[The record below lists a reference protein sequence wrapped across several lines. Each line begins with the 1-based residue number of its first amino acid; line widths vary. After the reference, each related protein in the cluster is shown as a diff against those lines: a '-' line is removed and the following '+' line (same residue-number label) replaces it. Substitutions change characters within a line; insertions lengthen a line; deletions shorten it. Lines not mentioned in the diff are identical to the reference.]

1 MDQSMGVAIAFTRI
15 ERAAEDAREAG
26 RFSDA
31 TSAVAQSG
39 AEVLWGALQAEA
51 PVRSGK
57 LRASIVA
64 RDNGANGYGFYSVAY
79 GKLVVHG
86 TRPHVIMPRVQLA
99 LFWAEA
105 GHPVRRVRHPGTK
118 PDRFPE
124 RAVQRSLP
132 ALKVSLQDN
141 GRRLIRLVFGGAS

>member
-1 MDQSMGVAIAFTRI
+1 MGGSVRLMIAFTRV
-15 ERAAEDAREAG
+15 ERAAKAAREAG

-39 AEVLWGALQAEA
+39 AEVLLGALQVEA

-64 RDNGANGYGFYSVAY
+64 RDIGSSGCGFYSVAY
-79 GKLVVHG
+79 GKLVVEG
-86 TRPHVIMPRVQLA
+86 TRPHVIMPRVERA
-99 LFWAEA
+99 LFWPGA

-132 ALKVSLQDN
+132 ALQVSLQDH
-141 GRRLIRLVFGGAS
+141 GRRLIRLVFGDAP

>member
-1 MDQSMGVAIAFTRI
+1 MGGSVRLAIALTRI
-15 ERAAEDAREAG
+15 ERAAEKAREAG

-31 TSAVAQSG
+31 TSAVAQAG
-39 AEVLWGALQAEA
+39 AEVLLGALQAEA

-64 RDNGANGYGFYSVAY
+64 RDNGANGYGFYGVRY

-86 TRPHVIMPRVQLA
+86 TRPHVILPRTKRA
-99 LFWAEA
+99 LFWPGA
-105 GHPVRRVRHPGTK
+105 GHPLRRVQHPGTK
-118 PDRFPE
+118 PSSFPA

-132 ALKVSLQDN
+132 ALLLLLRDD
-141 GRRLIRLVFGGAS
+141 GRRVVRLIVGGAS